1 MKRPFL
7 FYFLLFTC
15 ITINSQTYD
24 ARRTSAQQE
33 YNKGNFK
40 KAFEI
45 TSQVL
50 KEAEQNKKVGVD
62 ELLSLKSE
70 NACYMAFNDKHDESM
85 NIFEGMFSQLSS
97 AKPATQIHVRKNY
110 ATALTFYSA
119 FREALVQFELAYTI
133 LKTTEIEKD
142 EHMSLLSSLG
152 QCCQFLYDFK
162 NSEKYFKEGIS
173 YGEKKGMGKTLDQA
187 ILYSCLG
194 LLYKDML
201 LENRSLDTY
210 STAEQLF
217 KIQTDTMNVDH
228 ANFLLDYA
236 GVLVDASQ
244 FDKALSCLFRTRN
257 IHRKLFG
264 ENSPEYAVVLNNI
277 GNAYSKMNKISETE
291 QYYKQSIVLKKRIPG
306 VKILSYLN
314 TQNNLMVFYNSV
326 GRNAESKELMAELER
341 GLKDPKLDDTLSRGT
356 FAQNLG
362 VSFSQYGDRP
372 KALKYFNEAVQYYDR
387 IYGTGNELSADVLL
401 SMSMVCM
408 DMKDYE
414 KGTNYLQK
422 AVEAYTPA
430 IAKADANAILI
441 MCNIVAITNGL
452 NVPKMGE
459 SLIDQAI
466 ELAKISKITDENALE
481 QLYITKA
488 NNAADLEKATISI
501 EYFNKYIDLKY
512 SQIQEQFNYMTENE
526 KLAFVDKFER
536 NVKNYYAVS
545 LSYIEKYPQ
554 IVTSVLN
561 FRLQSKGLLLN
572 NVAKIRRNIKQ
583 LNDPALN
590 KKFETLRTDRE
601 NITKLMNL
609 NTNDYPDALDQ
620 VEQLKKEADLLEKE
634 ISLKVSSLNSKEN
647 ITWEIV
653 QKQLQVGEAAIEII
667 RTNMD
672 YEDGTEGSNYSYIV
686 VPAKGEPFPVVIDRN
701 LSWEDEVLT
710 LYRSSINDKKNEPD
724 LYRRLWKHVNDK
736 LSGINTIYIS
746 PDGIYNQVNLNTLLN
761 GETNKFVIEEN
772 NIHYITSLKDLASLK
787 QSAAKKPI
795 NATLIG
801 NPTFD
806 YDLTKLPLN
815 KQDFGNSVA
824 VRGAFGFKLDQLPG
838 TKTEVETIK
847 TILDNSGIK
856 TTLLT
861 EEKANE
867 AVVKKIN
874 SPDVVHFATHGF
886 FLEDFSDDALANYSR
901 TEQEYYKNPM
911 MRSGIFFAG
920 ANNTYSINTSNI
932 SSLKEFEDGTLT
944 AFEAMDLD
952 LDKTELVVLSA
963 CQTGLGK
970 VKNGEGVFGL
980 QRAFKL
986 AGAKS
991 IIMSLWPVSDEATK
1005 ELMINFYQGWTNSG
1019 DLYTSFKNA
1028 QLEVKK
1034 KFPDPY
1040 YWGAFV
1046 LNGK

>member
-1 MKRPFL
+1 MKRFFCL
-7 FYFLLFTC
+7 ALLLC
-15 ITINSQTYD
+15 SSIKLHSQTYD
-24 ARRTSAQQE
+24 ARRTSAQHE

-45 TSQVL
+45 TSQTV

-70 NACYMAFNDKHDESM
+70 NACYMAFNDKYDESM
-85 NIFEGMFSQLSS
+85 KLFDALFSELSS
-97 AKPATQIHVRKNY
+97 AKPATKIRVKKNY
-110 ATALTFYSA
+110 ATALTFLGA
-119 FREALVQFELAYTI
+119 FRDALVQFEQAYEI
-133 LKTTEIEKD
+133 LKTTQIEKD

-162 NSEKYFKEGIS
+162 SSEKYFKEGVDF
-173 YGEKKGMGKTLDQA
+173 GNANGMGKTLDQA
-187 ILYSCLG
+187 VLYSCLG

-210 STAEQLF
+210 ATAEQLF
-217 KIQTDTMNVDH
+217 SKQTDTMNVDH

-236 GVLVDASQ
+236 GVLADVSQ

-257 IHRKLFG
+257 LHSKLFG

-291 QYYKQSIVLKKRIPG
+291 QYYKQSIELKKRIPA

-326 GRNAESKELMAELER
+326 GRTAESKEMAAEIER
-341 GLKDPKLDDTLSRGT
+341 GLRDPKLEDTLSRGT

-362 VSFSQYGDRP
+362 VSFTQYGQRD
-372 KALKYFNEAVQYYDR
+372 KALIYFNEAIKYYDR
-387 IYGTGNELSADVLL
+387 IYGPGNELSSDVFL
-401 SMSMVCM
+401 SMSLVCM
-408 DMKDYE
+408 DLKDYE

-422 AVEAYTPA
+422 AVEGYTPA
-430 IAKADANAILI
+430 IAKADANAIMI
-441 MCNIVAITNGL
+441 MCNIVGITNGL

-459 SLIDQAI
+459 PLIDQAI
-466 ELAKISKITDENALE
+466 ELAKAVKITDDNALE
-481 QLYITKA
+481 LLYITKA
-488 NNAADLEKATISI
+488 ENSADLKKITESI
-501 EYFNKYIDLKY
+501 DYFNKYLELKY
-512 SQIQEQFNYMTENE
+512 SQIEAQFNYMTENE

-536 NVKNYYAVS
+536 NVKNYYAVA
-545 LSYIEKYPQ
+545 LTYIEKYPQ

-561 FRLQSKGLLLN
+561 FRLRSKGLLLN
-572 NVAKIRRNIKQ
+572 NVAKIKRKITQ
-583 LNDPALN
+583 LNDPVLN
-590 KKFETLRTDRE
+590 KKFESLRTDRE

-609 NTNDYPDALDQ
+609 NTNEYPDALDQ
-620 VEQLKKEADLLEKE
+620 VEQLKKEADVLEKE
-634 ISLKVSSLNSKEN
+634 ISLKVSDVNTKEN
-647 ITWEIV
+647 ITWETI
-653 QKQLQVGEAAIEII
+653 QRQLKEGEVAIEII
-667 RTNMD
+667 RSNLD
-672 YEDGTEGSNYSYIV
+672 YEDGTEGSNYSYIII
-686 VPAKGEPFPVVIDRN
+686 PSKGNPFPVVIDRK
-701 LSWEDEVLT
+701 LSWEEEVLT
-710 LYRSSINDKKNEPD
+710 LYRTSINDKKNEPD

-736 LSGINTIYIS
+736 LTGITSIFVS

-761 GETNKFVIEEN
+761 GETSKFVIEEK
-772 NIHYITSLKDLASLK
+772 NIHYITTLKDLAALK
-787 QSAAKKPI
+787 QTAIKKPG
-795 NATLIG
+795 NATLVG

-824 VRGAFGFKLDQLPG
+824 VRGAYGFKLEQLPG

-847 TILDNSGIK
+847 TLLDNAGIT

-867 AVVKKIN
+867 SAVKKIGN
-874 SPDVVHFATHGF
+874 TDLIHFATHGF
-886 FLEDFSDDALANYSR
+886 FLEDFSDDALAEYSR
-901 TEQEYYKNPM
+901 TEQEYFKNPM

-920 ANNTYSINTSNI
+920 ANNTYSINTNNI
-932 SSLKEFEDGTLT
+932 NSLKDFEDGTLT

-970 VKNGEGVFGL
+970 IKNGEGVFGL

-991 IIMSLWPVSDEATK
+991 IIMSLWPVSDDATK
-1005 ELMINFYQGWTNSG
+1005 ELMINFYQGCTKSG